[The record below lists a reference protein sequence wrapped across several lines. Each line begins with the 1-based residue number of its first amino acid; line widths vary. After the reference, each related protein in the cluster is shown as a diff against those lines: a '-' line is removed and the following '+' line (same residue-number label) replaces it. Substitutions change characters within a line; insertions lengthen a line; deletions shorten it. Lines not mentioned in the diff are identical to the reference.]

1 MLLLLF
7 FVRCSNLP
15 EQTDSRLISDLPSAK
30 DLADSLNATRANTI
44 KWMVE
49 GDEIVYGAQ
58 VEPDWKKE
66 LEVLIHN
73 DVNHLRFRDAFS
85 VSDST
90 LGAERTV
97 RFRAKSSAQE
107 IQLVKLIVKKGR
119 LIYYLLEKSRSN
131 LYSSNESRFE
141 FKSNSYTLSTYQ
153 RIAGLFEAEQF
164 VYGSIIPTGKIWR
177 GAIQMQ
183 GAEMP
188 FQFIY
193 KTSPEP
199 IFIIKN
205 GDEMVPFHLSE
216 TRNDSLFFTSAT
228 FNSSFVFKQISDSA
242 LDGYWLNAKTD
253 SPYRLPFHADAGIPW
268 RFNCERSTFIN
279 LSGTYQ
285 AILLDAEGG
294 EPEQVQLKLTQ
305 TKHLISGTFLSETGD
320 YRYLEGVIKND
331 SLFLSAMDGSHAYL
345 FTAAINKDELSG
357 VFQSGLSHRQTWS
370 AKRTNESLFL
380 QNHTKQVPLG
390 KPFDFVFS
398 DSTGSP
404 IQLSNSTFAG
414 KPCLISISASWC
426 SNCLDEAVFLNEL
439 YESYRS
445 KGLEVIL
452 ISFEVVADSLTAWKN
467 VNRFARGT
475 NLKFDVL
482 LGGLNSTKQSVSAAL
497 PTLNPITAYPTLI
510 ALNQSHQ
517 IVDVHSGFNGP
528 ATGLIYDQFKRDY
541 YRLCD
546 TLVMK

>member
-1 MLLLLF
+1 MFLF
-7 FVRCSNLP
+7 LFLVRCSGLP
-15 EQTDSRLISDLPSAK
+15 EQTESRLISDLSSAK
-30 DLADSLNATRANTI
+30 NLADSLNDAHANTI

-49 GDEIVYGAQ
+49 GNEIVYGTQ

-73 DVNHLRFRDAFS
+73 DVNHLRFRDAFT

-90 LGAERTV
+90 LGTERTV
-97 RFRAKSSAQE
+97 QFRAKSSAQE
-107 IQLVKLIVKKGR
+107 IQLVKLIVKNGR
-119 LIYYLLEKSRSN
+119 LIYYLLEKSRST

-153 RIAGLFEAEQF
+153 SIAGLFEAEQF

-216 TRNDSLFFTSAT
+216 TRNDSLFFNSAT
-228 FNSSFVFKQISDSA
+228 FNGCFVFKPTSEGV
-242 LDGYWLNAKTD
+242 LEGYWLNAKTD
-253 SPYRLPFHADAGIPW
+253 SPYRLPFHADASIPW
-268 RFNCERSTFIN
+268 RFNCESSTSIN

-285 AILLDAEGG
+285 ALFQDLEGG
-294 EPEQVQLKLTQ
+294 EPEHVQLKLTQ
-305 TKHLISGTFLSETGD
+305 TKHVISGTFLSETGD

-345 FTAAINKDELSG
+345 FTAAINKDELLG

-370 AKRTNESLFL
+370 AKRSNESFYI
-380 QNHTKQVPLG
+380 
-390 KPFDFVFS
+390 KPKKAKTSLRERFDFTFS
-398 DSTGSP
+398 DSAGNP
-404 IQLSNSTFAG
+404 FQLSRSQFVG

-439 YESYRS
+439 YESYHS

-452 ISFEVVADSLTAWKN
+452 VSFETATDSAAAWKN
-467 VNRFARGT
+467 ITRFVRGT
-475 NLKFDVL
+475 DLKFDAL
-482 LGGLNSTKQSVSAAL
+482 LGGLKSTKQTVSAAL
-497 PTLNPITAYPTLI
+497 PTMNPIIAYPTLI
-510 ALNQSHQ
+510 ALNQNHQ

-528 ATGLIYDQFKRDY
+528 ATGPIYEQFRRDY
-541 YRLCD
+541 FKLCD

>member
-1 MLLLLF
+1 LLLLLF

-15 EQTDSRLISDLPSAK
+15 EQPDSRLISNLPSAK
-30 DLADSLNATRANTI
+30 DLADSLNAAHANTI
-44 KWMVE
+44 KWLIE

-66 LEVLIHN
+66 LEILIHS
-73 DVNHLRFRDAFS
+73 DVNHLRFRDAFA

-97 RFRAKSSAQE
+97 EFRAKSSAQE

-131 LYSSNESRFE
+131 LYSSNLSRFE

-164 VYGSIIPTGKIWR
+164 VYGSIIPTGRMWR
-177 GAIQMQ
+177 GSIQMQ

-193 KTSPEP
+193 KKSPEP
-199 IFIIKN
+199 FFIIKN
-205 GDEMVPFHLSE
+205 GEEMVPFHLSE
-216 TRNDSLFFTSAT
+216 TRNDSLIFSSAT
-228 FNSSFVFKQISDSA
+228 FNSCFVFKQTSDSA
-242 LDGYWLNAKTD
+242 MDGYWLNAKPH
-253 SPYRLPFHADAGIPW
+253 SPYRLPFHAEAAIPW
-268 RFNCERSTFIN
+268 RFSCERSTSYD

-285 AILLDAEGG
+285 ALFHDAAGG
-294 EPEQVQLKLTQ
+294 EPENVQLKLVQ

-320 YRYLEGVIKND
+320 YRYLEGVVKAD

-345 FTAAINKDELSG
+345 FSAAITADQLAG
-357 VFQSGLSHRQTWS
+357 VFQAGLSHRQNWS
-370 AKRTNESLFL
+370 AKQTNETPFL
-380 QNHTKQVPLG
+380 QKPSNLISLG
-390 KPFDFVFS
+390 EHLDFTFS
-398 DSTGSP
+398 DQTGSP
-404 IQLSNSTFAG
+404 IQLSSSRFAG

-452 ISFEVVADSLTAWKN
+452 VSFEVAEDSISAWSN
-467 VNRFARGT
+467 INRFVRGS

-482 LGGLNSTKQSVSAAL
+482 LGGLNSTKHSVSSAF
-497 PTLNPITAYPTLI
+497 PKLNPITAYPTLI
-510 ALNQSHQ
+510 ALDQNHQ

-528 ATGLIYDQFKRDY
+528 ATGPIYEQFRRDY
-541 YRLCD
+541 FKLCD
-546 TLVMK
+546 SLVMK